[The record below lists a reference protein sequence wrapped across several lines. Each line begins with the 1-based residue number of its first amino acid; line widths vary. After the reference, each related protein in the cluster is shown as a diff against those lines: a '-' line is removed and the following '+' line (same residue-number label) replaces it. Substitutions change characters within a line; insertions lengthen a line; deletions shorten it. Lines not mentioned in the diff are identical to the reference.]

1 VVPTSL
7 ASVLVFVASVGPG
20 YAYVRLVEQ
29 WRPYVQRTALREAA
43 EIVVSGSIA
52 TIAGVIVA
60 LLVLE
65 RIGFIDSTALVADPL
80 QYAAVAPGHVGV
92 GLLIVVVT
100 SYGLAALVARF
111 QPGKGA
117 RVYPDSDWYAMF
129 ERRLPKD
136 NAIRVTVELRDGRRV
151 TGLVAAFTSEPTP
164 VDDREL
170 TLVRSLDDTMKVTLA
185 GDNNAIDIAD
195 QFMMLRG
202 SDIAAIAATYV
213 PTKTA
218 PTMTPVKIGRH
229 GGRGDL

>member
-117 RVYPDSDWYAMF
+117 RVYPD
-129 ERRLPKD
+129 
-136 NAIRVTVELRDGRRV
+136 
-151 TGLVAAFTSEPTP
+151 
-164 VDDREL
+164 
-170 TLVRSLDDTMKVTLA
+170 DTMKVTLA
-185 GDNNAIDIAD
+185 GDNNAIDVAD